1 MSTYEGFGLVLL
13 EAMSQRMA
21 VVTTPVG
28 CAPTLV
34 KDGTNALMVPVR
46 DPDASAAAVER
57 LIDDPALRRRM
68 GDAARR
74 SVEGMTWRATALRT
88 IDVYARA
95 LSVRSR
101 AA

>member
-1 MSTYEGFGLVLL
+1 
-13 EAMSQRMA
+13 
-21 VVTTPVG
+21 
-28 CAPTLV
+28 
-34 KDGTNALMVPVR
+34 
-46 DPDASAAAVER
+46 
-57 LIDDPALRRRM
+57 M

-88 IDVYARA
+88 IDVYTRA